1 MVTIRE
7 AQLEDC
13 PHIVQIY
20 NHYIR
25 NSTTTFEIEPID
37 GTEIWHRIESVFNHN
52 LPYFVAIES
61 AQNLVGYAYATK
73 WRARKAYQFS
83 VEISVYLN
91 PERKGSGIGT
101 ALYTRLFEAL
111 RSQDIHTVIGGITLP
126 NPQSIGLHE
135 KFGMKKIAH
144 FEEVGFKFHEWID
157 VGYWQGKL

>member
-1 MVTIRE
+1 M
-7 AQLEDC
+7 
-13 PHIVQIY
+13 
-20 NHYIR
+20 
-25 NSTTTFEIEPID
+25 
-37 GTEIWHRIESVFNHN
+37 
-52 LPYFVAIES
+52 AIES

-111 RSQDIHTVIGGITLP
+111 RAQDIHTVIGGITLP

-144 FEEVGFKFHEWID
+144 FEEVGFKFDEWID